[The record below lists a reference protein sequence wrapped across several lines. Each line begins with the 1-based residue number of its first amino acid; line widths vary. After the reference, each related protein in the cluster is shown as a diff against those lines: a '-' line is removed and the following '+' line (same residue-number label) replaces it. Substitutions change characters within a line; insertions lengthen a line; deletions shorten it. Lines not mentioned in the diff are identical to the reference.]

1 MEFLNAS
8 PRLATVPIYSWGR
21 AGDGKQSGLCR
32 AQATMSDRQNPYK
45 HWHSDDNNLS
55 PIIADER
62 PRFL

>member
-1 MEFLNAS
+1 MR
-8 PRLATVPIYSWGR
+8 PRSRPPPPFYSWGR

-45 HWHSDDNNLS
+45 CWASYDNNLS
-55 PIIADER
+55 PIIVYER